1 MTPNLLR
8 ESTMN
13 SFELDIVDEKS
24 RAGAEFVM
32 QVVEEMQR
40 ALVAEKSIR
49 KITQQA
55 IADKIGTSRH
65 VINRELQGLENV
77 SARRIGEFFW
87 AIGWEP
93 RLVATRPP
101 DGQNCDF
108 LTSLEKASA
117 PVPPEKKGS
126 VTGADDRAI
135 SNFLDDIIRKIEPT
149 SVPAL

>member
-1 MTPNLLR
+1 MH
-8 ESTMN
+8 
-13 SFELDIVDEKS
+13 SFELDLVDEKS
-24 RAGAEFVM
+24 RAGAEFLM

-93 RLVATRPP
+93 HFVAVPP
-101 DGQNCDF
+101 PSGENCDF
-108 LTSLEKASA
+108 LTPPVKTSA
-117 PVPPEKKGS
+117 PVPPEKQ
-126 VTGADDRAI
+126 GAVSGAEDPAI
-135 SNFLDDIIRKIEPT
+135 SNFLDGIIRNQQPT
-149 SVPAL
+149 PVPVF